1 MRHRQALLVIRSRQ
15 LRGAGIAR
23 TDRNCSGSGAIRSR
37 RSGVVGHRSP
47 ARAAAIHDHES
58 TRLAYALPERV
69 PSTSWSSS
77 FPSPCWVRAERRG
90 PEPPRGQQIETRP
103 PGWWGNARRSTAP
116 APQSK
121 PVTPPRASWRRSRRR
136 WHLGLGPRILAAGPA
151 RNRHYSYRGRLCEPD
166 LKSSLGLVRGSGQ
179 RLIPRQRPGRLPPS
193 LPREAR
199 TGGHAQHE
207 ALPRP

>member
-15 LRGAGIAR
+15 LPVAGIAR

-47 ARAAAIHDHES
+47 ARAAAMHDHES

-103 PGWWGNARRSTAP
+103 PGRWGNARRSTAP

-136 WHLGLGPRILAAGPA
+136 WHSGLGRESWPQGQLVADTTPIAGVYVNQTSKA
-151 RNRHYSYRGRLCEPD
+151 RSD
-166 LKSSLGLVRGSGQ
+166 SSAGADSG
-179 RLIPRQRPGRLPPS
+179 
-193 LPREAR
+193 
-199 TGGHAQHE
+199 
-207 ALPRP
+207 